1 MRTGALSKPVKLSRV
16 DAREFENLVSDHE
29 AFTAGAKGA
38 ARVLPRFIIAQGMQ
52 ADGRHLKEI
61 DFTGADL
68 AGASFVGTDL
78 RGASFNGAN
87 LARCDLRDANLV
99 GADLRGSRF
108 AGAKLTGAVLD
119 QADLRS
125 SILCLT
131 DENNNLLKTQHGAQ
145 IAGAKLDRAVLDEA
159 LAFGVDFSNCSL
171 RGAKL
176 RNANLRHAVFTDANL
191 DGAELRGARL
201 GGARFDGAIMT
212 GIDVQRLGLP
222 PQALAHCVLDISP
235 RAHARLGDIRLQ
247 IEQAELW
254 VRSDG
259 ATGGPAKLD
268 GIDLRP
274 AKGLFTRGRLA
285 GASMRGVGAVGVDF
299 SGAVLVGANF
309 EGADLRGANFTSAD
323 LRGASFKSAKLAHAI
338 LTNANISPLPLRDGR
353 ERRVIFEGATLD
365 GTGLAGAFADAAN
378 G

>member
-1 MRTGALSKPVKLSRV
+1 MQTGALNRPAKLSRV
-16 DAREFENLVSDHE
+16 DAREFETLVADHE
-29 AFTAGAKGA
+29 AFAAGEKGA
-38 ARVLPRFIIAQGMQ
+38 ARVLPRFIMAQGMQ
-52 ADGRHLKEI
+52 ADGRRLSEI

-119 QADLRS
+119 QADLRAS
-125 SILCLT
+125 VLCLT

-145 IAGAKLDRAVLDEA
+145 IAGTKLDRALLGEA

-212 GIDVQRLGLP
+212 GIDIERLQLP
-222 PQALAHCVLDISP
+222 RSALAGCVLDPTP
-235 RAHARLGDIRLQ
+235 RALSRLGEIRQ
-247 IEQAELW
+247 QVEQAELW

-259 ATGGPAKLD
+259 ATGAPAKLD
-268 GIDLRP
+268 GMDLRP
-274 AKGLFTRGRLA
+274 AKGVLAHARLA
-285 GASMRGVGAVGVDF
+285 GASMRGVVAVGVDF
-299 SGAVLVGANF
+299 SGAVLVGSNF
-309 EGADLRGANFTSAD
+309 EDADLRGADFTGAD
-323 LRGASFKSAKLAHAI
+323 LRGASFKSAKLSHAV
-338 LTNANISPLPLRDGR
+338 LKNANISPLPLSDGR
-353 ERRVIFEGATLD
+353 ERKVRFDGASLE
-365 GTGLAGAFADAAN
+365 GTGLAGAFPEAAN
-378 G
+378 A